1 MKTVLVLGAM
11 GGVGRA
17 TAKAFVRHGWRVM
30 GLVRPGRTGLPEGV
44 IPVTA
49 DLGNPSAVMAVT
61 GPVDVVFNGLNIPYP
76 EWSKSLL
83 ALFTQAADLAEYLNA
98 RHVYPGSVYNFG
110 ARMPAELLPSTPF
123 APTTKKGHI
132 RVAIEAM
139 LKARADAG
147 RLKTIVIRAGDFFG
161 AEAKSS
167 WMHALVAK
175 DLKKGTITAPGRYDT
190 IHAWACLPD
199 LAEVIVR
206 LAEAEARLGA
216 YEVFHFESHNVTM
229 RQLAKAGEMA
239 AGGKVRLKHM
249 PRFVFHA
256 IGLFSPFMREA
267 IEMLYLWDVPH
278 ALKDDRLE
286 TIVGPLPRTP
296 LADALENS
304 LQ

>member
-11 GGVGRA
+11 GGIGRA
-17 TAKAFVRHGWRVM
+17 VAKNFAGRGWRVL

-49 DLGNPSAVMAVT
+49 PLDNPAAVVAAA
-61 GPVDVVFNGLNIPYP
+61 GPVDVVFNGLNLPYP
-76 EWSKSLL
+76 EWSKALL
-83 ALFTQAADLAEYLNA
+83 KLFTQAADVAEALGA
-98 RHVYPGSVYNFG
+98 RHIYPGSVYNFG
-110 ARMPAELLPSTPF
+110 GGMPPELLPSTPF
-123 APTTKKGHI
+123 APTTKKGRI
-132 RVAIEAM
+132 RVAIEVM
-139 LKARADAG
+139 LKNRAETG
-147 RLKTIVIRAGDFFG
+147 RLRTIVVRAGDFFG
-161 AEAKSS
+161 AEAKNS

-175 DLKKGTITAPGRYDT
+175 DLRKGVMTSPGRYDT
-190 IHAWACLPD
+190 VHAWACLPD

-229 RQLAKAGEMA
+229 RQLAQAGETV

-249 PRFVFHA
+249 PRFIFHL
-256 IGLFSPFMREA
+256 IGLFSPFMGEA

-286 TIVGPLPRTP
+286 RIIGPLPRTS
-296 LADALENS
+296 LAEALKNS
-304 LQ
+304 LA